1 MPRFCGPVNLAAVRA
16 YRHFEK
22 NSIHS
27 VSYPSLQV
35 PATSQEFSQEGSQHL
50 KTKLSNFRSGPQ
62 RSPAREM
69 ALYAVPQA
77 VVYRSWAAGAAA
89 SGGTTTR
96 RLLLRN
102 SDPSQSISFR
112 LTLPS
117 SAALRVSG
125 ACVKRATF
133 DNISSVDLPPGGTE
147 VLVVELLHD
156 AAASDG
162 RTEIIDELLLRTHG
176 ETVHV
181 PLVAL
186 RDEQV
191 PKGGEPAERRSA
203 PSAHEHWDE
212 DNSDDDERPIC
223 SSHGRPSSRPSSAA
237 GAGGA
242 ATRQRGSIEELV
254 TAGLPVLLTPAG
266 CTEQDELDFYRTML
280 ADDVKARAV
289 AVPPPA
295 APPPKPAAPPA
306 PPAPPAPRMRLVQ
319 LDTASMPS
327 GGATDDE
334 EGAVAAPPAGE
345 LDEELAFYRSFVAAK
360 KQSARVE
367 AASEGAAPAGT
378 GLGTAPAGPRP
389 PPRVPPS
396 VAQRDARKALA
407 EGTFFVLS
415 GTVHDSRGRELGP
428 VREVLGDEYAEE
440 PAAGAVHADADV
452 DDDASYAGGTEEW
465 PFADHAAGRGR
476 KGGGGSMRD
485 AAALGAL
492 HNAGLT
498 ELRKVLC
505 DADGEENGIA
515 TRTELLRGPWVPG
528 GANSLPS
535 AAELAATK
543 GGTIKGGG
551 NVVRSSAPK
560 SKLSA
565 AEMEDN
571 WAKLS

>member
-1 MPRFCGPVNLAAVRA
+1 
-16 YRHFEK
+16 
-22 NSIHS
+22 
-27 VSYPSLQV
+27 
-35 PATSQEFSQEGSQHL
+35 
-50 KTKLSNFRSGPQ
+50 
-62 RSPAREM
+62 M

-77 VVYRSWAAGAAA
+77 IVYRSWAAGAAA

-162 RTEIIDELLLRTHG
+162 RAEIIDELLLRTHG

-186 RDEQV
+186 RDEKA

-212 DNSDDDERPIC
+212 DNSDDDDRPIC

-237 GAGGA
+237 GAGGGA

-327 GGATDDE
+327 DGAADDDE
-334 EGAVAAPPAGE
+334 AADAAAAAPPAGE

-360 KQSARVE
+360 KHSARVE
-367 AASEGAAPAGT
+367 AASEGAASAGT

-465 PFADHAAGRGR
+465 PFADHATGRGR
-476 KGGGGSMRD
+476 KGGGGSIRD

-505 DADGEENGIA
+505 DADGEENGTA

-528 GANSLPS
+528 GVNSLPS
-535 AAELAATK
+535 AVELAATK

>member
-1 MPRFCGPVNLAAVRA
+1 
-16 YRHFEK
+16 
-22 NSIHS
+22 
-27 VSYPSLQV
+27 
-35 PATSQEFSQEGSQHL
+35 
-50 KTKLSNFRSGPQ
+50 
-62 RSPAREM
+62 M

-77 VVYRSWAAGAAA
+77 IVYRSWAAGAAA

-162 RTEIIDELLLRTHG
+162 RAEIIDELLLRTHG

-186 RDEQV
+186 RDDKV

-212 DNSDDDERPIC
+212 DNSDDDDRPIC

-237 GAGGA
+237 GA
-242 ATRQRGSIEELV
+242 ATRQRGSIEEL
-254 TAGLPVLLTPAG
+254 
-266 CTEQDELDFYRTML
+266 
-280 ADDVKARAV
+280 
-289 AVPPPA
+289 
-295 APPPKPAAPPA
+295 
-306 PPAPPAPRMRLVQ
+306 
-319 LDTASMPS
+319 
-327 GGATDDE
+327 
-334 EGAVAAPPAGE
+334 
-345 LDEELAFYRSFVAAK
+345 
-360 KQSARVE
+360 
-367 AASEGAAPAGT
+367 
-378 GLGTAPAGPRP
+378 
-389 PPRVPPS
+389 
-396 VAQRDARKALA
+396 RDARKALA
-407 EGTFFVLS
+407 EGTYFVLS

-440 PAAGAVHADADV
+440 PAAGARHADADV

-465 PFADHAAGRGR
+465 PFADHATGRGR
-476 KGGGGSMRD
+476 KGGGGSIRD

-505 DADGEENGIA
+505 DADGEENGTA

-528 GANSLPS
+528 GVNSLPS
-535 AAELAATK
+535 AVELAATK

>member
-16 YRHFEK
+16 HTDT
-22 NSIHS
+22 SSLPS
-27 VSYPSLQV
+27 VSSSACHFTGKV
-35 PATSQEFSQEGSQHL
+35 FIFTGVFTQESSHQH
-50 KTKLSNFRSGPQ
+50 SNFPQAHNGP
-62 RSPAREM
+62 SREM

-212 DNSDDDERPIC
+212 DNSDDDDRPIC

-389 PPRVPPS
+389 PPRVPPN

-465 PFADHAAGRGR
+465 PFTDHAAGRGR